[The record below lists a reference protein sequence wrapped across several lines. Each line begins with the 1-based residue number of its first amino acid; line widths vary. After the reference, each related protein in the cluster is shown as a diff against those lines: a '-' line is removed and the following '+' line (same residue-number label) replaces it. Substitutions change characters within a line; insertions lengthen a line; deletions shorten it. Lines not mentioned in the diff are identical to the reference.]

1 MQQKYW
7 STGND
12 SFMLQTILFPENSL
26 IFLFI
31 YVFIYL
37 ENMTIPTWEGLPM
50 MKQPYF
56 KFAEDYRSESL
67 SANEATHV
75 MQSSF
80 LLSGLSAPCHLLS
93 LTVVLFW
100 SENNFTGQIL
110 ESNTYV

>member
-12 SFMLQTILFPENSL
+12 SFMLQTILFPE

-50 MKQPYF
+50 MKQPYI
-56 KFAEDYRSESL
+56 KFAEEYRSESL
-67 SANEATHV
+67 SVAIQAVIFFITCGAYSKAKWRTWCKV
-75 MQSSF
+75 VSF
-80 LLSGLSAPCHLLS
+80 
-93 LTVVLFW
+93 
-100 SENNFTGQIL
+100 
-110 ESNTYV
+110 